1 MRNANL
7 WLRKALNELK
17 EKLLDSIAFIIM
29 LAAWIWSVARG
40 IQVSFACMACNFI
53 FPPVSQLIFAIY
65 EQKMRAPLFLM
76 VAPFVLLFFMGEVS
90 FEFGSE

>member
-1 MRNANL
+1 METI
-7 WLRKALNELK
+7 AL
-17 EKLLDSIAFIIM
+17 FIM
-29 LAAWIWSVARG
+29 FAAWVWSVARG

-53 FPPVSQLIFAIY
+53 FPPVSQLIFSFY

-76 VAPFVLLFFMGEVS
+76 AAPLVLLFFMGEVS